1 MASTLKF
8 KITLPIP
15 GTTDLKPPELV
26 ANCEIEFPGDTD
38 AERAKAAYYKASY
51 ESKLKHVL
59 QEQIKHF
66 AVPLKSM
73 QADIDKLK
81 NAYNAATNSTDLGK
95 LAQQIEAAKDL
106 HKELLGKIAEYNKYL
121 AGAVTNTVE
130 QQILIWHTKF
140 EKEAQVE
147 AQKKVKSDVAWKK
160 ARHIAGIVVV
170 GLLVLG
176 AAAAAIAASIV
187 TFGTLPVVIAGLGVA
202 SASLGGVT
210 ALLKVGANI
219 KKSWDL
225 EKASIEKL
233 SKDLEDVS
241 VHLGKTA
248 SKVSGLPK
256 HLDDASR
263 YCSIRREN
271 IQQMRKELTEMDGTL
286 KKMNGELAK
295 LNGVK
300 VKALEGKV
308 AEIKK
313 LEAEKAKVQK
323 GLDQA
328 LALDKQMMDLLDQ
341 ARKMVGELEKIPFT
355 GSRGVAD
362 SLKKYATFDGV
373 IGQIDACNA
382 VVGGAASL
390 AGGLKTA

>member
-1 MASTLKF
+1 MGSTLKF

-15 GTTDLKPPELV
+15 GTADLKPPDLV

-38 AERAKAAYYKASY
+38 AERAKVAYYKASY
-51 ESKLKHVL
+51 EAKLKGVL

-73 QADIDKLK
+73 QTDIDKLK
-81 NAYNAATNSTDLGK
+81 AAYATATSSSDLSK
-95 LAQQIEAAKDL
+95 LVQQIEAAKEQ
-106 HKELLGKIAEYNKYL
+106 HKELLAKIDEYNKYL
-121 AGAVTNTVE
+121 QASVGNTVN

-140 EKEAQVE
+140 EKDAQAE

-160 ARHIAGIVVV
+160 ARHIAGIVIV

-202 SASLGGVT
+202 SAGLGGVT
-210 ALLKVGANI
+210 GLIKVGANI

-225 EKASIEKL
+225 EKASVDKL
-233 SKDLEDVS
+233 SKDLEDVAT
-241 VHLGKTA
+241 HLGKTQ

-271 IQQMRKELTEMDGTL
+271 IQAMRKQMTEIDSSI
-286 KKMNGELAK
+286 KKMNSELAK
-295 LNGVK
+295 LGGVK
-300 VKALEGKV
+300 VKALEGKQ
-308 AEIKK
+308 AQIKA

-323 GLDQA
+323 NLDAA
-328 LALDKQMMDLLDQ
+328 LALDKQMVDLLEQ

-362 SLKKYATFDGV
+362 SLKKYASFDGV
-373 IGQIDACNA
+373 ISGIDSCNA
-382 VVGGAASL
+382 VVGSAASL
-390 AGGLKTA
+390 AGGIKTA